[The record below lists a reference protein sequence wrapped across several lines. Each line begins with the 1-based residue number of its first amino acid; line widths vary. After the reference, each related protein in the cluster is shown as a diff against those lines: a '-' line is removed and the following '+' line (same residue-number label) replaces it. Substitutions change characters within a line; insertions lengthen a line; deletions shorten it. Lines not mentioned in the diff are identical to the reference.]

1 MGQGEFR
8 YRASKSPK
16 SRTKLKTKE
25 ETLLARIKRRL
36 EEGETKK
43 LSDNRHKLSEQMTDK
58 EEKLLAIIRKMDFGE
73 VRIVVTDGVP
83 TRIEEIKKS
92 IKL

>member
-1 MGQGEFR
+1 MQE
-8 YRASKSPK
+8 S
-16 SRTKLKTKE
+16 E
-25 ETLLARIKRRL
+25 ESEA
-36 EEGETKK
+36 EN
-43 LSDNRHKLSEQMTDK
+43 LSDNRHKPSEQMTDK
-58 EEKLLAIIRKMDFGE
+58 EEKLLSIIRKMDFGE